1 MGVGQLPRAAAVPL
15 VVAAAAT
22 AARLPFVGRPLSS
35 DEGGFLL
42 VAGQWSPG
50 RSLYGNYWVDRPPLL
65 IAFFGLADRLGGAV
79 ALRLLGAA
87 LAAAAV
93 LLAARVG
100 RLVADRV
107 GAGDPHPAVV
117 VAALTSGV
125 FLASPLVGSFE
136 VDGELVAVPLVLLGL
151 VLLLEG
157 DRAALGRRLPVR
169 RLLLLVAAGVVGAAA
184 ALVKQNELDV
194 LLAAGPLL
202 VLARG
207 PAGHRAGVRRV
218 VADLAGVAIGA
229 VALTALVVLA
239 ADVRGTEP
247 GALWDAVVTFR
258 LQAGEVI
265 RASASAATGERFR
278 RVLVAGITSGAVL
291 LPVVMVFGARRWRR
305 GPAAPVLWTALV
317 VVGWEVFTVA
327 AGGSY
332 WLHYLVALVPGLVL
346 CGSLAAAS
354 PGRLRIAAGAAL
366 GYAALVATV
375 ALAVLL
381 VHPVGQSKD
390 GGVDTWLVAH
400 ARPGDTAVV
409 AYGHPDILESTGMSS
424 PYPGLWSLPVRVR
437 DPRLTDLATVLAG
450 SDRPTWVVT
459 MRGPGTTSLGGWGI
473 DPARAQSQLDA
484 HYRSVAEVD
493 GHLVYLERGIPLA
506 TSAARAPA

>member
-1 MGVGQLPRAAAVPL
+1 MGVRELPRTVAVPL
-15 VVAAAAT
+15 LVAVVAT

-87 LAAAAV
+87 MAAVAV

-100 RLVADRV
+100 RLVAVRV
-107 GAGDPHPAVV
+107 GALDPRPAVL
-117 VAALTSGV
+117 VAALTTGV
-125 FLASPLVGSFE
+125 FLASPLLGSFE

-157 DRAALGRRLPVR
+157 ERTTRGRRL
-169 RLLLLVAAGVVGAAA
+169 LALAAAGAVGAAA
-184 ALVKQNELDV
+184 ALVKQNEVDV
-194 LLAAGPLL
+194 LLAAVPLL
-202 VLARG
+202 VV
-207 PAGHRAGVRRV
+207 AGHRTGVRRV
-218 VADLAGVAIGA
+218 VADLAAVGVGA
-229 VALTALVVLA
+229 LGLTALVVLA
-239 ADVRGTEP
+239 ADLRGTEP

-258 LQAGEVI
+258 LRAGEVI
-265 RASASAATGERFR
+265 RASASSATGERFR
-278 RVLVAGITSGAVL
+278 RVLLAGVTSGAVL
-291 LPVVMVFGARRWRR
+291 LPVVVVLGARRWRR
-305 GPAAPVLWTALV
+305 GPAAPVLWTALAL
-317 VVGWEVFTVA
+317 VGWEAFTVA

-354 PGRLRIAAGAAL
+354 PGRLRIAAAAAL
-366 GYAALVATV
+366 GYAGLVAAV
-375 ALAVLL
+375 ALAVVLA
-381 VHPVGQSKD
+381 HPVGESKD
-390 GGVDTWLVAH
+390 GGVDTWLAAH

-409 AYGHPDILESTGMSS
+409 AFGHPDILESTGMSS

-437 DPRLTDLATVLAG
+437 DPRLADLATVLAG
-450 SDRPTWVVT
+450 PDRPTWVVT
-459 MRGPGTTSLGGWGI
+459 MRGPGSTSLGGWGI
-473 DPARAQSQLDA
+473 DPARAQTQLDT

-493 GHLVYLERGIPLA
+493 GHLVYLARGVPL
-506 TSAARAPA
+506 TTAAVGS